1 MFTQLIEKYP
11 HKFIDYEK
19 LTILDKIGSGAT
31 GTVHKIKFDGGNIIG
46 KFVSMED
53 YEYSEDLVNDVMHE
67 LIIYEE
73 LENTKYCCEWI
84 GISFIHTKEEN
95 QFIILLKDYDVKG
108 DLYDYINH
116 NNLWD
121 RTNKK
126 EITKEFNQ
134 REYIYSYRNKHW
146 LYKLDRQTK
155 LDITNKLCSA
165 IDELQSRKIVHCDL
179 KTNNMLYNPAT
190 KELILIDFNAS
201 HKLNSRKFNIITK
214 DRGTIGY
221 VSEDLNYGY
230 CSLKSDIYSLAI
242 CILEVWCGGIWKDGK
257 SYKECRLEV
266 LSSLRNLS
274 KKEPELEAILR
285 NCIDLN
291 EEKRPKI
298 KTIINKINKIV

>member
-11 HKFIDYEK
+11 HKLIEYEK
-19 LTILDKIGSGAT
+19 LRILDKIGSGAT
-31 GTVHKIKFDGGNIIG
+31 GTVYKIKFNEETIIG
-46 KFVSMED
+46 KIISMED

-67 LIIYEE
+67 LINYES

-84 GISFIHTKEEN
+84 GISFVHTKGESK
-95 QFIILLKDYDVKG
+95 FVILLKDYDVKG
-108 DLYDYINH
+108 DLYDFINQ
-116 NNLWD
+116 NNLWE
-121 RTNKK
+121 TISKK
-126 EITKEFNQ
+126 EITKELNQ

-179 KTNNMLYNPAT
+179 KTNNMLYNPVT

-221 VSEDLNYGY
+221 VCEDLNYGY
-230 CSLKSDIYSLAI
+230 CSLKSDIYSLAV
-242 CILEVWCGGIWKDGK
+242 CILEVWCGGIWKDGN
-257 SYKECRLEV
+257 SYKECRREV

-274 KKEPELEAILR
+274 KKEAELETILR

-291 EEKRPKI
+291 VEKRPKI
-298 KTIINKINKIV
+298 KTIINKISKIV